1 MKRTLSS
8 SGEVRRKLDRFRAL
22 RNDPAT
28 TREFALGI
36 IETEANPEL
45 LAAALRSLGENV
57 RPEDG
62 PVLRDL
68 YRYFAESGRKRDA
81 GGQLRAAVLGA
92 LWHLRDRDD
101 IPLATT
107 AARTVE
113 QNFQGDG
120 DIIRAA
126 GLALLGVL
134 DPETGTHHALV
145 ALGTNDASRMTG
157 EPAMTAIRLLANL
170 GHPEPL
176 ALFVAASSEATMPD
190 LLAEAFRGLI
200 GVPAAHLR
208 PLLELYAP
216 DPGSNDRPRPLDD
229 VALLGLCDL
238 LITLE
243 LDDTVA
249 RALGQFLRSSSLD
262 VYAVL
267 ATSIVAGRR
276 PELIALF
283 LESLP
288 TEVGQPRLRIALD
301 ALRHAPQTPDVE
313 AATARLIERTTSEP
327 TLADLANTYD
337 EDEET
342 EDED

>member
-8 SGEVRRKLDRFRAL
+8 SSEVRRKLDRFRAL

-28 TREFALGI
+28 TRDFALGV
-36 IETEANPEL
+36 IESESNPEL
-45 LAAALRSLGENV
+45 LAAALRALGENV

-68 YRYFAESGRKRDA
+68 YRHFAESGRKRDA
-81 GGQLRAAVLGA
+81 GGQLRAAVLGV

-101 IPLATT
+101 IPLAIG

-134 DPETGTHHALV
+134 DPEAGTHYALV
-145 ALGTNDASRMTG
+145 ALGANDASRMTG

-176 ALFVAASSEATMPD
+176 ALFVVASEESTMPD
-190 LLAEAFRGLI
+190 LLAEAFRGLT
-200 GVPAAHLR
+200 GVPSAHLR
-208 PLLELYAP
+208 PLIELYSPHP
-216 DPGSNDRPRPLDD
+216 DSDDRPRRLDD

-238 LITLE
+238 LIALE

-249 RALGQFLRSSSLD
+249 RALRQYLRVSSLD

-267 ATSIVAGRR
+267 ATSIVASRR

-288 TEVGQPRLRIALD
+288 TEVGQPRLKIALD
-301 ALRHAPQTPDVE
+301 ALRLAPQTPEVE
-313 AATARLIERTTSEP
+313 AATARLVERTTGEP
-327 TLADLANTYD
+327 TLADLAGTFD
-337 EDEET
+337 EDVA
-342 EDED
+342 DD